1 MILASG
7 DKNTAVTGIW
17 QNLRQLLPLAIIPA
31 NNFPGFE
38 ININRES
45 GICICFFRHI
55 FSLFFKHAERMTT
68 PIKKTIPPAIC
79 QVTDVPVIGVQS
91 AKQKIG
97 LMWTRSE
104 PCKNHRIPRNDS
116 MMPKIINAINFFF
129 NTSNGFFVFKRL
141 FGALVVRMLTGEG
154 FHVR

>member
-7 DKNTAVTGIW
+7 DQNTAVIGIW

-68 PIKKTIPPAIC
+68 PIKKTIPPEIC
-79 QVTDVPVIGVQS
+79 QVADLPLISVQS
-91 AKQKIG
+91 VKLKIN
-97 LMWTRSE
+97 LM
-104 PCKNHRIPRNDS
+104 
-116 MMPKIINAINFFF
+116 
-129 NTSNGFFVFKRL
+129 
-141 FGALVVRMLTGEG
+141 
-154 FHVR
+154 